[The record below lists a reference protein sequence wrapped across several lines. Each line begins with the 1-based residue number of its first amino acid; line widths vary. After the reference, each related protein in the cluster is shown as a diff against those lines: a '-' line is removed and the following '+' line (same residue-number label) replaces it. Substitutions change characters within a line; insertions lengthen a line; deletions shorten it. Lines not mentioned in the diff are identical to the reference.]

1 MTAPPPSDTLKS
13 LRQTFLLFVLMVV
26 NASASGQNNPVYA
39 WRNLTGQPGGQG
51 DADGKGSAARFFNP
65 SGIAADAAGNIYVAD
80 SGNNTI
86 RKVTTNG
93 VVTTLAG
100 SVGQFGSAD
109 GTNNAALFNYP
120 SGLAVD
126 GAGNV
131 YVADT
136 YNSTIRK
143 VTSSGVVT
151 TVAGRAGL
159 SGSADGTNGTA
170 LFNFPRGVAVDS
182 AGNVYVADSGNNT
195 IRKVTTSGVV
205 TTLAGSAGVSGSAD
219 GTNNTALFFYPSG
232 VAVDGA
238 GNVYVADLDNNTI
251 RKVTSLGV
259 ATTLAGLPQ
268 FDHFGTPIGGSA
280 DGTNSTARFNYP
292 FGVAV
297 DNAGNV
303 YVADTGNSI
312 IRQVTTNG
320 VVTTLAGN
328 AGQTGSADGT
338 NSAAF
343 FDNPYDVALAGNG
356 RLCVADTGNDAIR
369 MVITNGLVTT
379 VAGSSEQSG
388 SVDIT
393 GSSARFNN
401 PVGVA
406 VDDTGNVFVADSGSD
421 TIRMITSNGVVST
434 VAGSANLAGSAN
446 GTNDTARFNNPEG
459 LAVDGQGDLY
469 VADSGNNI
477 IRKVTRDKVVTIMAG
492 SAGQPGSADGT
503 NNTAQFNNP
512 IGLAVDRAGNV
523 YVADSGN
530 DTIRIVTAG
539 GVVTT
544 LAGSA
549 GQSGSA
555 DGTNSAAR
563 FNHPSGVAVDSAGNV
578 YVADV
583 GNKTIRQI
591 TSNGV
596 VTTLAGSTGQSG
608 STDGTNITARFAYP
622 FGVTVDTSNQLYV
635 TDTSNFT
642 LRKVATNGAV
652 TTLAGRAGQPGSM
665 DGTGSAA
672 RFFVP
677 SGLAV
682 DSAGNVYLADTGNS
696 TIRKVTSGAVVT
708 TLAGSPG
715 LTGSADDITGTARY
729 FLPNGVA
736 VDGAG
741 TVYVADTGNST
752 IRRVTSDGGVST
764 LAGSPGLTGITDGTN
779 STALFNYPSGV
790 AVDNAGNLYVADTYN
805 CTIRKVTGTGVVTTL
820 AGNPGLPGSADGP
833 NGTALFNYPGG
844 VAVDSAGNVYVADS
858 GNNTIR
864 KVTSGGMVTTLA
876 GSAGQAGSA
885 DGTGG
890 AAQFNLPDGVAVD
903 SAGNVYVA
911 DSANNTIRKVT
922 SAGVV
927 TTLAGSAGLSG
938 SADGTN
944 NAALFDFPRGVAVD
958 SAGNVYVGDSNN
970 DSIRKVTGSGVVNTI
985 GGTADVIGG
994 VDGVGSSAGFAGPS
1008 GVAVDGGNCI
1018 YVADTGNNRISTGTP
1033 MPVVSITNSAL
1044 DVVVSWPALFTGFVL
1059 QQNSDLRNA
1068 LGWSN
1073 ASYTISN
1080 NGTNKSIT
1088 ISPSAGNLFFRLM
1101 AN

>member
-13 LRQTFLLFVLMVV
+13 LRQTFLLFVLMLV

-563 FNHPSGVAVDSAGNV
+563 FNHPSG
-578 YVADV
+578 
-583 GNKTIRQI
+583 
-591 TSNGV
+591 
-596 VTTLAGSTGQSG
+596 
-608 STDGTNITARFAYP
+608 
-622 FGVTVDTSNQLYV
+622 
-635 TDTSNFT
+635 
-642 LRKVATNGAV
+642 
-652 TTLAGRAGQPGSM
+652 
-665 DGTGSAA
+665 
-672 RFFVP
+672 
-677 SGLAV
+677 LAV

-779 STALFNYPSGV
+779 NTALFNYPSGV

>member
-13 LRQTFLLFVLMVV
+13 LRQTFLLFVLMLV

-563 FNHPSGVAVDSAGNV
+563 FNHPSG
-578 YVADV
+578 
-583 GNKTIRQI
+583 
-591 TSNGV
+591 
-596 VTTLAGSTGQSG
+596 
-608 STDGTNITARFAYP
+608 
-622 FGVTVDTSNQLYV
+622 
-635 TDTSNFT
+635 
-642 LRKVATNGAV
+642 
-652 TTLAGRAGQPGSM
+652 
-665 DGTGSAA
+665 
-672 RFFVP
+672 
-677 SGLAV
+677 LAV

-958 SAGNVYVGDSNN
+958 SAGNVYVADSNN